1 MKIKNIINLILII
14 VELLLLISV
23 IVTGMLLPLSIE
35 TFTLMFIE
43 LILFWVAWWINRLYN

>member
-43 LILFWVAWWINRLYN
+43 LILFWVVWWINRLYN